1 MCGLVGWVGPDAPN
15 RASAVAVARDLMVSR
30 GPDDAG
36 IWHDAHACLGFRRL
50 SILDLTAA
58 GHQPMILDEGRL
70 ALVFNGEIYNF
81 RELRKLLENEYTF
94 RSHTDTEVLLHGYRA
109 WGWEGLLDRVDGMFA
124 IALWDADGRQ
134 LHLARDRLGKKP
146 LFYARTSFGLAFAST
161 LEALRSLAGL
171 NEVDL
176 AAVDAFLV
184 YQAVPAPLTFF
195 RGASALL
202 PAHALTYSLETR
214 DLSIERYWDVA
225 VRPLERMDE
234 SEAIDH
240 IDHLLR
246 TAVRRRLIADVPVGA
261 FLSGGIDSG
270 LVTAMMAQEGTVE
283 TVTLGFAE
291 AAFDERIYARQVA
304 ARWGL
309 RTHETVLN
317 VETLVE
323 QLPRM
328 LSQVGQPHADMSLVA
343 TDAVAAA
350 AHEHF
355 TVVLNGDGGDEVF
368 GGYARPVVAR
378 AAAQV
383 RRIVPGPLRVAFRG
397 FPSGGPGP
405 MRKIGLLLRAASQTP
420 EATAIYTRGLRGVR
434 AQAYAPAL
442 WDAVAQTDP
451 DALYHR
457 AWGHLDQAE
466 DAERALYLDLT
477 TYLPDQLLSK
487 MDTATMAHSLEAR
500 SPLLDRALV
509 EFGMRLPIP
518 LKLKG
523 YQTKF
528 LLKRLAE
535 RYLPRDVIY
544 RRKQGFVI
552 PLAAWLRG
560 RLLPYVEAAFRHQ
573 SFVSRD
579 WLRAEFLSDLMAQF
593 KAGDDAVAGM
603 LWTVFVLAIWAAL
616 LDGKLNASDSL
627 DALLIG

>member
-1 MCGLVGWVGPDAPN
+1 
-15 RASAVAVARDLMVSR
+15 MVSR

-36 IWHDAHACLGFRRL
+36 IWRDAHACLAFRRL
-50 SILDLTAA
+50 SIQDLSAA
-58 GHQPMILDEGRL
+58 GHQPMLSADGRL

-81 RELRKLLENEYTF
+81 RELRKLLENVYPF

-109 WGWEGLLDRVDGMFA
+109 WGWEKLLDRIDGMFA
-124 IALWDADGRQ
+124 IALWDTDTQQ
-134 LHLARDRLGKKP
+134 LYLARDRFGKKP
-146 LFYARTSFGLAFAST
+146 LFYTQTSFGIAFAST

-171 NEVDL
+171 NEVDQT
-176 AAVDAFLV
+176 AVDAFLV
-184 YQAVPAPLTFF
+184 YQAVPAPATFF

-202 PAHALTYSLETR
+202 PAHSLTFSLESKVIR
-214 DLSIERYWDVA
+214 IKRYWDVA

-234 SEAIDH
+234 SEAIDR

-246 TAVRRRLIADVPVGA
+246 AAVRRRLIADVPVGA

-270 LVTAMMAQEGTVE
+270 LVTALMAQEGAVE

-291 AAFDERIYARQVA
+291 AAFDERVHARQVA

-309 RTHETVLN
+309 RTHEAVLN

-323 QLPRM
+323 QLPRI
-328 LSQVGQPHADMSLVA
+328 LSQAGQPHADVSLVA

-350 AHEHF
+350 AREHF

-368 GGYARPVVAR
+368 GGYARPVVAH

-383 RRIVPGPLRVAFRG
+383 RRLAPGALRAAFRK
-397 FPSGGPGP
+397 FPSPGSGP
-405 MRKIGLLLRAASQTP
+405 MGKLGLLLRAAGQSP
-420 EATAIYTRGLRGVR
+420 DSTAIYPHGLRGVR
-434 AQAYAPAL
+434 AQAYANGL
-442 WDAVAQTDP
+442 RDAAAQADP
-451 DALYHR
+451 DAPYR
-457 AWGHLDQAE
+457 KAWMRLEQAE

-509 EFGMRLPIP
+509 EFGMRLPIS
-518 LKLKG
+518 LKLKR
-523 YQTKF
+523 YRTKF

-535 RYLPRDVIY
+535 RYLPHEVIY
-544 RRKQGFVI
+544 RRKQGFVL
-552 PLAAWLRG
+552 PLASWLRG
-560 RLLPYVEAAFRHQ
+560 RLWPYVEAAFRHR

-579 WLRAEFLSDLMAQF
+579 WLRADFMSGLSAQF
-593 KAGDDAVAGM
+593 MAGDDTVAGM
-603 LWTVFVLAIWAAL
+603 LWTIFVLAIWAAL
-616 LDGKLNASDSL
+616 LDGELKASDSL
-627 DALLIG
+627 DALLTGRVKWKR